1 LIITQTP
8 FRLSFFGGG
17 TDYKPFF
24 DEYGGS
30 VLSTTIDKYCYV
42 VLRRNPPF
50 FDFHSIIRY
59 SKVETV
65 RKTEEIVHPLV
76 RNCMLFTDTHN
87 LGVTYDTDL
96 PARSGL
102 GSSSSFAV
110 GLLQGIYALNGK
122 HVGKEK
128 LAKDAIYVEREL
140 CNESG
145 GWQDQVA
152 AAYGGLNRINFSS
165 DGFEVQPVI
174 ISNKAK
180 SCLMKNLLLFFTGL
194 SRYSSDIAATQ
205 KNTIK
210 DKIRELVEMK
220 QLVDE
225 AENILISGSSLN
237 EFGKL
242 LDYTWSLKKSLASSI
257 STDYIDAIYSKAKQ
271 AGALGG
277 KLIGAGG
284 CGFMIF
290 YAEPDKHYSIKQA
303 LSGLIYV
310 PIAFENVGSQ
320 IIHYTPEEMDYEEE
334 G

>member
-1 LIITQTP
+1 MIITQTP

-42 VLRRNPPF
+42 VLRRVPPF
-50 FDFHSIIRY
+50 FDFHSQIRY
-59 SKVETV
+59 SKMETV
-65 RKTEEIVHPLV
+65 RKTEDIEHPLV

-122 HVGKEK
+122 HAGKEK

-145 GWQDQVA
+145 GWQDQIA
-152 AAYGGLNRINFSS
+152 AAYGGLNRIDFNS

-174 ISNKAK
+174 ISKK
-180 SCLMKNLLLFFTGL
+180 TKLDLQESLLFFFTGL
-194 SRYSSDIAATQ
+194 PRYSSNIAASQ
-205 KNTIK
+205 MDTIK
-210 DKIRELVEMK
+210 DKIRELIEMK
-220 QLVDE
+220 HLVDE
-225 AENILISGSSLN
+225 AEKILISGTNLN

-242 LDYTWSLKKSLASSI
+242 LDYTWNLKRGLTANI
-257 STDYIDAIYSKAKQ
+257 STDYIDNIYAKAKK

-284 CGFMIF
+284 SGFMVF
-290 YAEPDKHYSIKQA
+290 YAEPDKHYSIKHA
-303 LSGLIYV
+303 LNELLYV
-310 PIAFENVGSQ
+310 PIAFENNGSK
-320 IIHYTPEEMDYEEE
+320 IIHYTPEEITCEEN
-334 G
+334 